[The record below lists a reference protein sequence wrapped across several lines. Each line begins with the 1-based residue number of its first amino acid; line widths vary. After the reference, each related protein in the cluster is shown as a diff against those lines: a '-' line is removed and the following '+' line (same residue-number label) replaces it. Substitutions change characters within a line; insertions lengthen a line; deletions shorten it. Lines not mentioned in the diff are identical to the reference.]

1 MNKTI
6 LLLLFSLGL
15 VAIVS
20 GQNNPTFKIVGN
32 DLNKESLSKEERLE
46 ISKINVENISDE
58 PIFLKW
64 ETIYNSFP
72 KEWDSSMCQ
81 HGACQIGIPK
91 GSSFKKLNPDQQ
103 GFIAI
108 HVMSP
113 KKKGKGVVKFKI
125 YDTSNPSYFEIL
137 TFEVAFL

>member
-6 LLLLFSLGL
+6 TSFIFTLLLTVIAS
-15 VAIVS
+15 A
-20 GQNNPTFKIVGN
+20 QNNPTFKVVGN
-32 DLNKESLSKEERLE
+32 DINKESLAKEDRLE
-46 ISKINVENISDE
+46 ISKINVENTSDE

-64 ETIYNSFP
+64 ETVYNSFP
-72 KEWDSSMCQ
+72 KNWDSSMCQ

-113 KKKGKGVVKFKI
+113 KKKGTGIVKFKI